1 MISRKVAVHNL
12 TSFSFQ
18 NVGAFCE
25 KMLNYD
31 CEITFKHCNIAGNIK
46 SVLSVLGACINE
58 GDEIEVI
65 CNGKDE
71 KAAMKVI
78 VDMLGHGPI

>member
-18 NVGAFCE
+18 NVGSFCE
-25 KMLNYD
+25 KMLNYN
-31 CEITFKHCNIAGNIK
+31 CEIVFKHSNIEGNIK
-46 SVLSVLGACINE
+46 SVLSVLAACINE

-71 KAAMKVI
+71 KAAMKII
-78 VDMLGHGPI
+78 VDILAHGIL